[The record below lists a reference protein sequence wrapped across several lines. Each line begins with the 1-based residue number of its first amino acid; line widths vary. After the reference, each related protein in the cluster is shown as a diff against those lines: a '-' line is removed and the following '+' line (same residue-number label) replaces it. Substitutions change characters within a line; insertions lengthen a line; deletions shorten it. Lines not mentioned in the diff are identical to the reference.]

1 MHATDARGNA
11 VMANDLIPRVL
22 ESDVLAAGVQRSQN
36 ADFALGD
43 LVTRDG
49 SDLHLVTYLT
59 EDGFSG
65 DFLCVQA
72 PNTGWIAVGE
82 TESNLARRYSFV
94 RTPAPGE
101 FELK

>member
-1 MHATDARGNA
+1 MIDQGCEREQIDR
-11 VMANDLIPRVL
+11 DLAL
-22 ESDVLAAGVQRSQN
+22 EGDVLSAGVQRSQN
-36 ADFALGD
+36 DDFALGD

-49 SDLHLVTYLT
+49 SDLHLVTCLT

-72 PNTGWIAVGE
+72 PDTGWISVGE
-82 TESNLARRYSFV
+82 TESNLAWRYTFV

-101 FELK
+101 FDVSNA